1 MIGILRWFL
10 GWSEFKIEGNIND
23 FLSNFKTNVWSVR
36 KRGKFILAR
45 CMTRD
50 YFVLSEKSLE
60 FGSVLTKIRDF
71 GFLNFLKK
79 YKFRFG
85 LFIGILFFFIVIFI
99 SNLFIW
105 DIEIF
110 GNAIVTDEQIFKV
123 CDENG
128 LHFGSS
134 VFSVNEQDIEHKIKE
149 KYPEISW
156 ISLNRIAGK
165 YIIEVSESK
174 KKPEIVEWEGP
185 SNVIATY
192 DGEILYVEAYSGN
205 PIVNVGDFVKKG
217 QVLVSCIQELKGA
230 DNLAYSHA
238 DAKIIAKVNRYNKIE
253 IKKDSVIDQ
262 KTGVQVTENRLVL
275 FGIKIPIKINKKR
288 KNVVKTREVYKP
300 LEFLGIRFPI
310 LMQTSFYDVYE
321 KIYLKGD
328 KNLFKKILLEKQKD
342 WEIKELMGNK
352 ILERKYTFEENDD
365 VFILDARVDVEQ
377 RIDKKVPVNEKF
389 LEGKEKEWE
398 KRKYEEF

>member
-321 KIYLKGD
+321 KIYLKG
-328 KNLFKKILLEKQKD
+328 
-342 WEIKELMGNK
+342 
-352 ILERKYTFEENDD
+352 
-365 VFILDARVDVEQ
+365 
-377 RIDKKVPVNEKF
+377 EKF
-389 LEGKEKEWE
+389 QLMKS
-398 KRKYEEF
+398 F